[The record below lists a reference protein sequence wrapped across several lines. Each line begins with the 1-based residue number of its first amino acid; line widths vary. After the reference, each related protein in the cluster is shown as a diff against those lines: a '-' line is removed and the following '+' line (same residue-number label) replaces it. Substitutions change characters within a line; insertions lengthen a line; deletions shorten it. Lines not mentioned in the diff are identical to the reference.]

1 MESRN
6 SSPLMHNTRRQI
18 LMDCFQVFD
27 LVLMVFSYAMATLVV
42 LEESAGVHN
51 FAQFVGMRVKIENF
65 AVFTGIVIA
74 WHFILVGFGLYQSKR
89 LTSRWEEIWETAK
102 ATTSG
107 SLVLYAAALVF
118 QIRMVGIKF
127 VVTFWTITTVTTVLS
142 RLLLRVSLHQVR
154 RKGRNLRWM
163 LIAGTNAR
171 AVEFAKTIEM
181 KPELGYRIL
190 GFVDDEWGG
199 TPEFQKAGFKRLC
212 DFRGFPHFL
221 RTNVVD
227 ELVIALPMRSYYTQ
241 ASEIAACCE
250 EQGLAV
256 RHLSIF
262 NPQRKAEAG
271 DIDYSLITHY
281 SETFVGAQVAMKRLL
296 DITISLTMLILCA
309 PLLAVVAAL
318 IRITS
323 PGPVFFVQKRLGINK
338 RRFKMY
344 KFRTMVPDAE
354 KKQAE
359 IEHLNEATGSVFK
372 IKNDPRI
379 TPIGRFLRKTSIDEL
394 PQLINVLLGDM
405 SLVGPRPLPGRDY
418 DRFDQ
423 DWQRRRFSVRPG
435 ITCLWQVKGRSSIG
449 FDEWMKLDLN
459 YIDQWSI
466 WLDLEILIKTVPA
479 VLRGSGAV

>member
-1 MESRN
+1 
-6 SSPLMHNTRRQI
+6 MHHARRQI

-27 LVLMVFSYAMATLVV
+27 LILMVFSYGLATMLV
-42 LEESAGVHN
+42 LEESSGIHN
-51 FAQFVGMRVKIENF
+51 FTQFVGMRVKIENF

-74 WHFILVGFGLYQSKR
+74 WHFILLGFGLYRSKR
-89 LTSRWEEIWETAK
+89 LTSRWEEMWETTK
-102 ATTSG
+102 ATSVG
-107 SLVLYAAALVF
+107 SFVLYVAGITF
-118 QIRMVGIKF
+118 QIRMIGLRFIL
-127 VVTFWTITTVTTVLS
+127 TFWAIATLTTVLS
-142 RLLLRVSLHQVR
+142 RLGLRLSLHKIR

-163 LIAGTNAR
+163 LIAGTNER
-171 AVEFAKTIEM
+171 AVEFAKTIEL

-190 GFVDDEWGG
+190 GFVDDDWGG
-199 TPEFQKAGFKRLC
+199 TPEFQKTGFKRVC
-212 DFRGFPHFL
+212 DFNGFPQFL

-250 EQGLAV
+250 EQGLAL

-262 NPQRKAEAG
+262 NPQRKPADLV

-281 SETFVGAQVAMKRLL
+281 ADSIAGIQMAIKRML
-296 DITISLTMLILCA
+296 DVTVSLTTLIFFA
-309 PLLAVVAAL
+309 PLMAGVALL
-318 IRITS
+318 IRFSS

-338 RRFKMY
+338 RRFNMY

-354 KKQAE
+354 QKQAA
-359 IEHLNEATGSVFK
+359 IEHLNEASGSVFK
-372 IKNDPRI
+372 IKDDPRV
-379 TPIGRFLRKTSIDEL
+379 TPIGKFLRKTSIDEL
-394 PQLINVLLGDM
+394 PQLFNVLIGDM

>member
-1 MESRN
+1 
-6 SSPLMHNTRRQI
+6 MHNARRQI

-27 LVLMVFSYAMATLVV
+27 LLLMVFSYALATVAV

-51 FAQFVGMRVKIENF
+51 FTQFVGMRVKIENF
-65 AVFTGIVIA
+65 AVFTGLVIA
-74 WHFILVGFGLYQSKR
+74 WHFILVAFGLYHSKR
-89 LTSRWEEIWETAK
+89 LTSRWEELWETVK
-102 ATTSG
+102 ATTTG
-107 SLVLYAAALVF
+107 STVLYVGAWVF
-118 QIRMVGIKF
+118 QIRMVGLKF
-127 VVTFWTITTVTTVLS
+127 IVVFWAIATIATVLS
-142 RLLLRVSLHQVR
+142 RLALRVSLHQVR
-154 RKGRNLRWM
+154 RRGRNLRWM
-163 LIAGTNAR
+163 LIAGTNDR
-171 AVEFAKTIEM
+171 AVEFAKTVAL

-199 TPEFQKAGFKRLC
+199 TTEFQKTGFKRVC
-212 DFRGFPHFL
+212 DFRNFPAFL

-262 NPQRKAEAG
+262 NPQRKPADLA

-281 SETFVGAQVAMKRLL
+281 SEHFVGMQMMMKRLL
-296 DITISLTMLILCA
+296 DITISLVVLVLCA
-309 PLLAVVAAL
+309 PLLGAVALL
-318 IRITS
+318 IRLTS

-338 RRFKMY
+338 RRFNMY

-359 IEHLNEATGSVFK
+359 IEHLNEASGSVFK

-379 TPIGRFLRKTSIDEL
+379 TPIGKFLRKTSIDEL